1 MEGKGSPS
9 GTDRGPGHRW
19 KRIGSSLWQSLW
31 TRLLVVGIVILMIIT
46 IMFYSSFHDRY
57 TVDVQRVASTED
69 CRHAIEV
76 VESLDVRQ
84 LLNTSRY
91 SLWSNELVDD
101 PPDDLGRYV
110 YPRLIDS
117 TSIEYFTWRVD
128 AQRKLYSN
136 DRANL
141 EYTAKGT
148 SIQDLLFYTEVIEG
162 STYLWS
168 DDPGTEHRYTSA
180 WVSPSLEPVN
190 VSSSTINTYQVET
203 GYLVTQDL
211 SYKEYYAP
219 LAAYHG
225 RVDQVAVSS
234 DDYSILV
241 IAAMWSMAIS

>member
-1 MEGKGSPS
+1 M
-9 GTDRGPGHRW
+9 
-19 KRIGSSLWQSLW
+19 RIGASLWQSLW
-31 TRLLVVGIVILMIIT
+31 TKLLILGIVILMIIT
-46 IMFYSSFHDRY
+46 IMFYSSFQDRY
-57 TVDVQRVASTED
+57 TVDVQRVASTENG
-69 CRHAIEV
+69 RRAIEV

-91 SLWSNELVDD
+91 SLWWDEQVDD

-110 YPRLIDS
+110 YPRVIDS

-148 SIQDLLFYTEVIEG
+148 SIQNLSFHTEVMEG
-162 STYLWS
+162 STYLSS
-168 DDPGTEHRYTSA
+168 DYPGTEHRYTSA

-190 VSSSTINTYQVET
+190 ASSSTINTYQVET
-203 GYLVTQDL
+203 GYLVIQEL
-211 SYKEYYAP
+211 HYGEYYAP

-225 RVDQVAVSS
+225 TVDQVAVLAE
-234 DDYSILV
+234 DFSILV
-241 IAAMWSMAIS
+241 IAAKWSMVIS